1 MSDPFAHT
9 ADAFGPDHLPER
21 APSGVSYLGTPSL
34 PDLEASALRTIV
46 DRAARGYPGA
56 WTATWTASGVEL
68 RATGMRA
75 RILLSGPPGAV
86 RVSLRATLGGQAVPE
101 AARSLAVRCRDEAER
116 FARAQTGPAPE
127 APPALPRGLPASVRT
142 SGESPLAALV
152 EQAIAASAP
161 PASQWSVR
169 WRGTSALVES
179 AGCQF
184 RIDGSRVSKAH
195 RDWQDF
201 TAPPPVPAEVVAVVD
216 AVRVALSARSEAA

>member
-1 MSDPFAHT
+1 MSA
-9 ADAFGPDHLPER
+9 AAFEPLPAVLPA
-21 APSGVSYLGTPSL
+21 APSPVAFRGFPAS
-34 PDLEASALRTIV
+34 LEASALRTIV

-56 WTATWTASGVEL
+56 WTATWTSSGVSL
-68 RATGMRA
+68 SAAGLSA
-75 RILLSGPPGAV
+75 RILLAGPPGAV

-116 FARAQTGPAPE
+116 FARAQTGPEP
-127 APPALPRGLPASVRT
+127 APPQPRGLPASVRT
-142 SGESPLAALV
+142 TGTSPLAALV
-152 EQAIAASAP
+152 EKAIAASAP

-184 RIDGSRVSKAH
+184 RVDGSTVSKAH

-201 TAPPPVPAEVVAVVD
+201 TAPPPVPAEVVAVAD

>member
-1 MSDPFAHT
+1 MSA
-9 ADAFGPDHLPER
+9 AAFEPLPAVLPAAP
-21 APSGVSYLGTPSL
+21 APSPVAFRGFPNS
-34 PDLEASALRTIV
+34 LEASALRTIV

-56 WTATWTASGVEL
+56 WTATWTSSGVEL
-68 RATGMRA
+68 RAKGLQS
-75 RILLSGPPGAV
+75 RILLAGPPGAV

-116 FARAQTGPAPE
+116 FARAQTAPAEPAP
-127 APPALPRGLPASVRT
+127 PQPRGLPASVRT
-142 SGESPLAALV
+142 TGTSPLAALV
-152 EQAIAASAP
+152 EKAIATSAP

-201 TAPPPVPAEVVAVVD
+201 TAPPPVPAEVVAVAD